1 MFVNH
6 PIYFWLIFAA
16 IIFFALVFDLRVLN
30 KDDREMSLKQSL
42 VSSFIYVFIA
52 LAFGVWILFCF
63 GQQAFKEYLTG
74 FVIEKSLALDN
85 MFIIILIFDF
95 FAIHPKYHHKALFWG
110 IIGAIVARAVMIV
123 IGAKLLAEF
132 HPMSYIFSAILF
144 VTGVKMLIVAE
155 KKINIKDSKIF
166 QFLTK
171 YLKVTKQDHG
181 DSFYILQQSPVK
193 EKKEIFITPLGMAVI
208 LIELMDIIF
217 AVDSIPAIFSITNDP
232 YIVYTSNIFA
242 ILGLRSLYFVLRNT
256 ITRFYYLKYSL
267 AVVLIFIGSKSFIAY
282 GLGLEKFPIDVSLI
296 ATLGIIA
303 SGIFY
308 SYISPK

>member
-1 MFVNH
+1 MLAGH
-6 PIYFWLIFAA
+6 SIYFWLIFAA
-16 IIFFALVFDLRVLN
+16 IIFSALVFDLKVLN
-30 KDDREMSLKQSL
+30 KDNCEMSLRKSL
-42 VSSFIYVFIA
+42 VSSFIYVSIG

-85 MFIIILIFDF
+85 MFVIILIFDF

-110 IIGAIVARAVMIV
+110 IIGALTARAVMIV

-144 VTGVKMLIVAE
+144 ITGVKMLIIAE

-171 YLKVTKQDHG
+171 YLKVTKQEHG
-181 DSFYILQQSPVK
+181 DSFYIVQQSPALR
-193 EKKEIFITPLGMAVI
+193 EILITPLGMAVI

-296 ATLGIIA
+296 ATFGIIA
-303 SGIFY
+303 SGIIY